1 MSFIVTGGA
10 LLLGTGLS
18 IYNSDKAAN
27 EQDAALAA
35 GQRQQG
41 QLQQQANQATQ
52 KLISQYQTSSEGPY
66 QAKSMKDFMAAVAAN
81 PANTSQPLNQVGD
94 TSSAYQAGAKAASQ
108 GISTYGNTTAGLM
121 SQMDAP
127 AMQRQALTGD
137 TLAYGSNL
145 GEIQNQSKTDQFLAQ
160 LKASSITPNP
170 WLTGVSSLLGT
181 FGNAYG
187 MGAFNGA
194 GVIDPTGEGGG
205 QTISGAGGFGTYS
218 LPFTAAQTATAGN

>member
-18 IYNSDKAAN
+18 IYNNDKAAN

-52 KLISQYQTSSEGPY
+52 KLINQYQTSSQGPY
-66 QAKSMKDFMAAVAAN
+66 QAKSLQQFMAAMNAN
-81 PANTSQPLNQVGD
+81 PGNNAQPLNQVGA
-94 TSSAYQAGAKAASQ
+94 TSSAYQAGAKQAAQ

-160 LKASSITPNP
+160 LKAQSDQPNP
-170 WLTGVSSLLGT
+170 WLSGVSSLLGA
-181 FGNAYG
+181 FGGAYG
-187 MGAFNGA
+187 KGAFGGGSAA
-194 GVIDPTGEGGG
+194 GVSDGTTGSTPYSWGD
-205 QTISGAGGFGTYS
+205 GTS
-218 LPFTAAQTATAGN
+218 SNLPVYG